1 MELPCLLFVTNI
13 NKQALWSF
21 SFMTLQ
27 AKQDGKKIL
36 KESKRECLSIK
47 YLRVVE
53 YFYFCTYKL
62 NCAQFVKFGTSILK
76 DPEQVPNQGSPQ
88 FLLVL
93 AG

>member
-1 MELPCLLFVTNI
+1 MEFFIYDMKN
-13 NKQALWSF
+13 
-21 SFMTLQ
+21 LQ
-27 AKQDGKKIL
+27 AGWEEKS
-36 KESKRECLSIK
+36 ESNKRECLSIK

-53 YFYFCTYKL
+53 CFYFCTYKL

-88 FLLVL
+88 FLVVL